1 METKRKEK
9 WRQNKKVST
18 RRQNKIKYI
27 NCTIRKRKVLEE
39 IKIFV
44 KFNEETKKLKWVNKK
59 DGDKKKL
66 GTTQFVQKR
75 KIETKKKGRSL
86 NNYGL
91 YCTYVARG
99 LKRQLINDIW
109 QNMNYYS
116 GKLDQKIKDT
126 NRKKETII

>member
-44 KFNEETKKLKWVNKK
+44 EFNEETNQLK
-59 DGDKKKL
+59 
-66 GTTQFVQKR
+66 
-75 KIETKKKGRSL
+75 
-86 NNYGL
+86 
-91 YCTYVARG
+91 
-99 LKRQLINDIW
+99 
-109 QNMNYYS
+109 
-116 GKLDQKIKDT
+116 
-126 NRKKETII
+126 